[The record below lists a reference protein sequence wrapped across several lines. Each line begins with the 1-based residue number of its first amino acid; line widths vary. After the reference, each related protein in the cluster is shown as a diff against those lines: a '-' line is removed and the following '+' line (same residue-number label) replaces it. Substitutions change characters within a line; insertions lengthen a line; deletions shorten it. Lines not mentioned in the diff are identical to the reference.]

1 MSVRSY
7 FKSTMG
13 AHLRVAEASEAALE
27 DQFQALC
34 AVCLKSLQDGG
45 KLVFFGNG
53 GSAADAQHIAAEFV
67 VKLSQDRRPLAA
79 LALTTDTSALTA
91 AGNDFGFE
99 HIFARQIDALAR
111 PEDVA
116 IAISTSGNSA
126 NVLRALERARALGL
140 AAAGLSGRGGGAMVE
155 LAEPLL
161 IVPSDD
167 TNRIQEVHILLLHM
181 LCGAIER
188 ELGLV

>member
-1 MSVRSY
+1 MR
-7 FKSTMG
+7 

-34 AVCLKSLQDGG
+34 AVCLKSLQGGG
-45 KLVFFGNG
+45 KLLFFGNG
-53 GSAADAQHIAAEFV
+53 GSAADAQHIATEFV
-67 VKLSQDRRPLAA
+67 VKLSQDRGPLAA
-79 LALTTDTSALTA
+79 LALTTDASALTA